1 MTTEPSYRPFIPTTS
16 AVTQLIRLEQNLA
29 DHGGEPDETHR
40 RLRLW
45 WRNLP
50 DQQRAALLRHHDQ
63 TKKKT
68 SAATKAEGVVE
79 RSPLG

>member
-45 WRNLP
+45 TPKGKFSLFLRIYQPKPAFSTGEWKLP
-50 DQQRAALLRHHDQ
+50 SVLP
-63 TKKKT
+63 TN
-68 SAATKAEGVVE
+68 
-79 RSPLG
+79 